1 MCSCWACFLLN
12 ELVFSFLGLWCKSTV
27 IEEILSRYCFK
38 YSFSSFSSH
47 VYVITFVVIP
57 QTLDILLFV
66 FSFCFLCFCYFK
78 DFIDICSSSDSFLI
92 PVQCTNQAVKGI
104 LYFFHIFFFIISIS
118 FWFIFYDFY
127 LLAYIVHLFLCVVCL
142 LEILVPLL
150 QSIVI
155 EIIFNNLKL
164 LFLFI
169 CDSNDHFISSCISI
183 YKFNTQ
189 LLNASHVFRYSVG
202 YYM

>member
-12 ELVFSFLGLWCKSTV
+12 ELAFSFLDLWCKSTV
-27 IEEILSRYCFK
+27 IEEILSRCCFK

-92 PVQCTNQAVKGI
+92 SIQCTNQAVKGI
-104 LYFFHIFFFIISIS
+104 LYFFHIFFIISIS

-142 LEILVPLL
+142 LEIFCKVLL
-150 QSIVI
+150 
-155 EIIFNNLKL
+155 LKL
-164 LFLFI
+164 SLIILNYYFCLFVTQMTIL
-169 CDSNDHFISSCISI
+169 FISSCISI

-189 LLNASHVFRYSVG
+189 LLNTSHVFRYSVG